1 MNFTDDAG
9 NSETL
14 TSAATGVVVPAPV
27 PVVEVTPTPPTP
39 LTARF
44 LNTPSSHSGGPFTF
58 ELRFSEA
65 PRSDFSYVTLRE
77 RAFTVTGGTIA
88 RTPRLEKSRNIR
100 WGIMVEPTGSESVSI
115 SLPATTDCGASGA
128 ICTEDGRK
136 LSSAVSLT
144 VGYVAPSPLTAQ
156 FLDTP
161 SSHDGEQPFTFELR
175 FSEAPRS
182 DFSYVTL
189 RDHAFTVTGGTIE
202 KSSRLERP
210 GNVRWEITVEPTSD
224 DDVTVT
230 LPATTNCSSIG
241 SICTG
246 DGRKLS
252 AAVSLTVAGP

>member
-1 MNFTDDAG
+1 MQPWQGSQSPLNWIPEARAPLAPAGWTLTAGTTGISDADGRTNAAFSYQWIRNSSTTDIAIENATSSTYVLQDADEGNAVRVRVNFTDDAG

-27 PVVEVTPTPPTP
+27 PVVEVTPTPPIPPTPPTP

-65 PRSDFSYVTLRE
+65 PRSDFSYVTLR
-77 RAFTVTGGTIA
+77 
-88 RTPRLEKSRNIR
+88 
-100 WGIMVEPTGSESVSI
+100 
-115 SLPATTDCGASGA
+115 
-128 ICTEDGRK
+128 
-136 LSSAVSLT
+136 
-144 VGYVAPSPLTAQ
+144 
-156 FLDTP
+156 
-161 SSHDGEQPFTFELR
+161 
-175 FSEAPRS
+175 
-182 DFSYVTL
+182 
-189 RDHAFTVTGGTIE
+189 DHALTVTGGTIE

-210 GNVRWEITVEPTSD
+210 GNVRWEITVDPTGD

-230 LPATTNCSSIG
+230 LPATTNCSSSG